1 MKVLV
6 VDDSK
11 MIRDM
16 VAECVRSMGHEV
28 VFAENGEQALAYVQ
42 GNTVDLALMD
52 VEMPGMNGLEATRMI
67 RKIKQDDWFPIVFL
81 SSRDNDE
88 SFADGI
94 LAGGDAYMVKP
105 LNISRL
111 QLTIIAMERIYDMR
125 HKLAQAQ
132 LKLTLLNQELEKLSL
147 FDSLTGLANR
157 RNFDQTLEKEFKLA
171 RRNKAPMGLIICD
184 IDFFKLYNDHYGHQQ
199 GDECLA
205 KVARIIGAGVKRPT
219 DLACRYGG
227 EEFTLI
233 LPATN
238 LEGGWQVAE
247 NIRQAVENENI
258 EHDPSSVSGNVT
270 LSLGVAT
277 YYGQLKLPEELL
289 KAADEALYQAKQN
302 GRNRTELA

>member
-11 MIRDM
+11 MIREM
-16 VAECVRSMGHEV
+16 AAECVHSMGHEV
-28 VFAENGEQALAYVQ
+28 IFAEDGEQALAYVQ
-42 GNTVDLALMD
+42 KNSVDLILMD
-52 VEMPGMNGLEATRMI
+52 VEMPGMNGLEATHMI

-81 SSRDNDE
+81 SSRNNDE

-94 LAGGDAYMVKP
+94 LAGGDAYLVKP
-105 LNISRL
+105 LNVSRL
-111 QLTIIAMERIYDMR
+111 QLTVIAMERIYAMR
-125 HKLAQAQ
+125 QKLAEAQ

-171 RRNKAPMGLIICD
+171 QRNKAPMSLIICD
-184 IDFFKLYNDHYGHQQ
+184 IDFFKLYNDHYGHQK

-205 KVARIIGAGVKRPT
+205 TVAKMVGASVRRPT

-227 EEFTLI
+227 EEFTVI

-238 LEGGWQVAE
+238 LEGGWRIAE
-247 NIRQAVENENI
+247 QIRQAVEAKEI
-258 EHDPSSVSGNVT
+258 LHAASKVAGHVT

-277 YYGQLKLPEELL
+277 YYGQLKQPDELL
-289 KAADEALYQAKQN
+289 KQADNALYLAKEK

>member
-171 RRNKAPMGLIICD
+171 RRNKAPMSLIICD
-184 IDFFKLYNDHYGHQQ
+184 IDFFKLYL
-199 GDECLA
+199 C
-205 KVARIIGAGVKRPT
+205 T
-219 DLACRYGG
+219 
-227 EEFTLI
+227 
-233 LPATN
+233 
-238 LEGGWQVAE
+238 
-247 NIRQAVENENI
+247 
-258 EHDPSSVSGNVT
+258 
-270 LSLGVAT
+270 
-277 YYGQLKLPEELL
+277 
-289 KAADEALYQAKQN
+289 
-302 GRNRTELA
+302 

>member
-16 VAECVRSMGHEV
+16 VGECVLSMGHEAIY
-28 VFAENGEQALAYVQ
+28 AEDGTKALAYIQ
-42 GNTVDLALMD
+42 RNTVDLVLMD

-81 SSRDNDE
+81 SSRNNDE

-125 HKLAQAQ
+125 QKLAQAQ
-132 LKLTLLNQELEKLSL
+132 LEMTLLNQELEKLSL

-171 RRNKAPMGLIICD
+171 QRNKAPMSLVICD
-184 IDFFKLYNDHYGHQQ
+184 IDFFKLYNDHYGHQM
-199 GDECLA
+199 GDDCLV
-205 KVARIIGAGVKRPT
+205 KVAKIIGAGVHRPT

-238 LEGGWQVAE
+238 LEGGWRVAE
-247 NIRQAVENENI
+247 NIRQGVAKKKI
-258 EHDPSSVSGNVT
+258 EHAKSKVAEYVT

-277 YYGQLKLPEELL
+277 FYGQLKQPEEVL
-289 KAADEALYQAKQN
+289 KLADDALYQAKQK
-302 GRNRTELA
+302 GRNRTEVA